1 VRLKEKRRASARR
14 LGVVGE
20 AEGKIQKEKARVFFH
35 FSHFS
40 DFVCFFTI
48 LNFDS
53 LSFESFVF
61 NLS

>member
-1 VRLKEKRRASARR
+1 VELKKKRRAAARL
-14 LGVVGE
+14 LGVVGK
-20 AEGKIQKEKARVFFH
+20 AEGKIQKEKVRVFFP

-40 DFVCFFTI
+40 DFVCFFI
-48 LNFDS
+48 VLNFDS